1 MDMRGYQQYKQQSIN
16 SMTSGELLLLLYD
29 ELVKRSTLASMALE
43 KEDWPLFEGS
53 VERCVDII
61 SYLDE
66 TLDRQYPISQDLSRM
81 YEYFTYQLGRIKIGR
96 NKKELERLRPMLAD
110 MRDAC
115 RASIRRYSSC
125 SWMPGMIAAFT
136 LTAFAGDGG
145 LIVELAGSTISRTY
159 AIDSRSSAESWSQT
173 ASTMMPLTG
182 MPRSTPMIS
191 LAWRLL
197 M

>member
-1 MDMRGYQQYKQQSIN
+1 
-16 SMTSGELLLLLYD
+16 
-29 ELVKRSTLASMALE
+29 MALE

-110 MRDAC
+110 MRDAFHTAEK
-115 RASIRRYSSC
+115 ASAQETAELRR
-125 SWMPGMIAAFT
+125 G
-136 LTAFAGDGG
+136 
-145 LIVELAGSTISRTY
+145 
-159 AIDSRSSAESWSQT
+159 
-173 ASTMMPLTG
+173 
-182 MPRSTPMIS
+182 
-191 LAWRLL
+191 
-197 M
+197 